1 VQAAK
6 ARGKVPERVQ
16 GVFVV
21 AFESIVVQEHIL
33 GDLVIRHR
41 NRYEKKN
48 GKIYKRERDID
59 GQQKKPKNDFLELK
73 KWIMI
78 KETKKRWST
87 LKGLVA
93 FVQEGSG
100 ARSPS

>member
-1 VQAAK
+1 MQAAK

-41 NRYEKKN
+41 NRYEKKMAKYIK
-48 GKIYKRERDID
+48 G
-59 GQQKKPKNDFLELK
+59 
-73 KWIMI
+73 
-78 KETKKRWST
+78 KETSMDNKK
-87 LKGLVA
+87 
-93 FVQEGSG
+93 
-100 ARSPS
+100 SPKMTF